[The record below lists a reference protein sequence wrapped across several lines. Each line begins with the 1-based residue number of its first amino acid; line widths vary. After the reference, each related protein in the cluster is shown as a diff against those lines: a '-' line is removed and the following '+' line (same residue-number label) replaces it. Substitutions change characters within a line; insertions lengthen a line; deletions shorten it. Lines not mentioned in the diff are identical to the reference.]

1 MCKGFLGI
9 TLGKNVDNIYSLDL
23 FFNVIIIGVIHWGN
37 VISNF
42 FFFSFAKYWHKQ
54 TFSYLD

>member
-23 FFNVIIIGVIHWGN
+23 FFNVIIIKWCN
-37 VISNF
+37 S
-42 FFFSFAKYWHKQ
+42 
-54 TFSYLD
+54 LDRKSVV